1 MDHFL
6 VRERHLI
13 FLLFS
18 SSSVFFSEE
27 FFKKAFPFF
36 CFFFPFFFSL
46 FSLCQLKSLLSC
58 EELFCLLFCVCAFF
72 SSERERERE
81 RKEVK
86 FLSFHSLFITPTRN
100 FFKSKNQTQQQQQ
113 HNSYKYLYRHLV
125 VQTPHYHR
133 LLNDKRR

>member
-36 CFFFPFFFSL
+36 CFFFRFFFL
-46 FSLCQLKSLLSC
+46 FSLSVNSKVFFRVRSFFVCCSVSV
-58 EELFCLLFCVCAFF
+58 LFFHQ
-72 SSERERERE
+72 RERERE